1 LALTRKSTRPALAIV
16 NGFLGAGK
24 TTLLLKAAE
33 ILRAAGM
40 RVALITNDQGA
51 ELVDTHLARAA
62 GFETGEVA
70 GGCFCCRYS
79 DFLRS
84 AESLLAA
91 KPDVIFAEPVGSCMD
106 LAATLFQ
113 RLPDCFALAPL
124 TVVVDPGRARE
135 TLDPEVEYLFRNQL
149 AEADVVCYTR
159 ADLYPD
165 TPPRRVSGITGEGV
179 AEWLEEILWTTGP
192 VGERVLDLDYARYAR
207 AEAALGWLNWRIE
220 LRLER
225 ALTPAGVVGRLIEG
239 FADIAVAHLKVFD
252 NAAGGYLKASVCRAS
267 EEPLIDGRLD
277 LPPVRRHA
285 VVINLRALAAPE
297 LLEETATRALG
308 IFRGRVRF
316 LHREAFRPAAP
327 VRLDLNGG

>member
-1 LALTRKSTRPALAIV
+1 V

-33 ILRAAGM
+33 ILRAGGM

-51 ELVDTHLARAA
+51 ELVDTRLARAA
-62 GFETGEVA
+62 GIETGEVA

-91 KPDVIFAEPVGSCMD
+91 RPDVIFAEPVGSCMD
-106 LAATLFQ
+106 LAATLFR
-113 RLPDCFALAPL
+113 RLPDRFALAPL
-124 TVVVDPGRARE
+124 TVVVDPARAAE
-135 TLDPEVEYLFRNQL
+135 TLDSEIEYLFRNQM

-165 TPPRRVSGITGEGV
+165 APPRRVSGMTGEGV
-179 AEWLEEILWTTGP
+179 AEWLEEILWATGP

-207 AEAALGWLNWRIE
+207 AEAALGWLNWRVE
-220 LRLER
+220 LRLTR
-225 ALTPAGVVGRLIEG
+225 PLTPAGVVGRLIEG
-239 FADIAVAHLKVFD
+239 FGDVAVAHLKVFD
-252 NAAGGYLKASVCRAS
+252 SAAGGYLKASVCRAS
-267 EEPLIDGRLD
+267 QEPLIDGRLD
-277 LPPVRRHA
+277 LPPVRSHQ
-285 VVINLRALAAPE
+285 VVMNLRALAAPE
-297 LLEETATRALG
+297 LLEEAAERALAV
-308 IFRGRVRF
+308 FDGRARI

-327 VRLDLNGG
+327 VRLSSDGG